1 MRTPLLAV
9 LSVALLVGACG
20 SVRDS
25 RLNPFNWFGRSEE
38 QQVATG
44 AAAAVEP
51 GDPRPLVEQ
60 VLEMR
65 VEPIPTGAIVHAVG
79 LPPRQGYWKADLVA
93 ENDGKP
99 DEKGVLLLSF
109 RACQPLEATPQGTQ
123 PSREITAGLF
133 LSNQDLATVRTI
145 IVRGAQN
152 QRTSRRR

>member
-9 LSVALLVGACG
+9 LSIALLLGACG
-20 SVRDS
+20 RVRDS
-25 RLNPFNWFGRSEE
+25 QLNPFNWFGRSTE
-38 QQVATG
+38 QQVVAQT
-44 AAAAVEP
+44 AAGSQP
-51 GDPRPLVEQ
+51 SDPRPLVAQ

-65 VEPIPTGAIVHAVG
+65 VEQIPGGAIVHATG
-79 LPPRQGYWKADLVA
+79 LPPRQGYWKAALVA

-99 DEKGVLLLSF
+99 DEKGVLRLSF
-109 RACQPLEATPQGTQ
+109 RAYQPLEATPQGSQ

-133 LSNQDLATVRTI
+133 LSNQDLEVVRSI

>member
-65 VEPIPTGAIVHAVG
+65 VEPIPAGAIVHAVG

-99 DEKGVLLLSF
+99 DDQGVLLLSF
-109 RACQPLEATPQGTQ
+109 RAYQPLEATPQGTQ